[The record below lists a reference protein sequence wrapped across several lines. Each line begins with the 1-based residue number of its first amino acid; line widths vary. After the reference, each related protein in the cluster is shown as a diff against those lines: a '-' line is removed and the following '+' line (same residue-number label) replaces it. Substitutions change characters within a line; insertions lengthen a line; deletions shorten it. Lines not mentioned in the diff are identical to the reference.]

1 MMDITIDELHREKDA
16 SETLTT
22 AHFQAP
28 SSDRPMFWTICPFCT
43 VRYRSYKSLLN
54 RPSRCQ
60 SCYINFF
67 GNQVPVQGPTP
78 GEKTSQTTLP
88 TMEKT
93 AVSQNHVIRSNLA
106 NSTPKNQLQPQK
118 ARPQTV
124 PFRSCPSFWTMCPFC
139 ANKYRFLRK
148 YINKWLNCQKCKKKF
163 HAVEVNFSLLQP
175 KTVPSKNPGT
185 HLSREESS
193 PGLSCGEKRQR
204 NEYGEISNTANC
216 SNSED
221 VIVNLSKNG
230 SRRVLA
236 DNGDAGEDSGSRKQL
251 HEVDLFK
258 ETLPNV
264 MNRNGQLNKKQYAQ
278 VGAAMGI
285 AQNIEADKNSGF
297 CDTSSEV
304 VVQPKTSECAGPMF
318 NDSRS
323 DLLVLTPKNQHEK
336 AQAFSLQQQNK
347 VPSKNPGTHFFGNES
362 SPGLSFAVKVGE
374 KRKRN
379 EYGENC
385 NTENH
390 SKLED
395 VIGSAV
401 HNTRRGTNDNENAGR
416 LEASGWGKQLHEVD
430 RSDETLPNVIK
441 TNKKLNKNQYASGS
455 SGLCDPGSGK
465 NRDTNFFGKV
475 SSPDLCCAMNV
486 DEKTKWDEYCEDFN
500 TENWSKAEDVIVNLS
515 KDGNGRL
522 SDDNGDAGEESGS
535 GKQLHEV
542 YLCKETLP
550 NAMNKN
556 GRLSMKQDAQVGAA
570 TGISLNLEAAKNSG
584 FCDKSSEVVVQP
596 TTSECAGLKINDFDK
611 LREEVK
617 FAVGQAWALYDTDG
631 MPRLYAL
638 IRKVS
643 SPCFRLRITYLE
655 PVPGNEKEIQWFEE
669 NLPVS
674 VGNFRLGK
682 NLNTKDRSIFSHHIA
697 CREGSTGHIAVI
709 PRKGET
715 WALFKNWDINWSSEP
730 DSHRKSEY
738 EFVEILSDYADGAGV
753 SVAFLRK
760 AKGFASVFFRLGTS
774 NADIS
779 QILPHSLYRF
789 SHRIPSFNLTGIAG
803 KGMPK
808 DAYELD
814 QALLPETIDEIIVP
828 PHLLAEPKPEALYFP
843 RDGKVFQTGQIWSFY
858 YGNVNLPLYYCRI
871 QRITLTQAF
880 EQEAEFKLSV
890 SRLKTN
896 PFPENVIQWED
907 KRMPVGCGT
916 FSVRKCFEVLTPDD
930 VLHQIVSQTSM
941 DGNDYTILPKIGDVW
956 AIYRF
961 WTCHKEFK
969 DIGSCSY
976 DIVEVLDDTVDY
988 KVLALEAAMFSN
1000 EEEDINTFF
1009 RAAESR
1015 HPDCD
1020 NEDGSEVIFTIPKS
1034 KMLRFSHQIPASR
1047 VTKEIDGDKKE
1058 FYEVDPKALPTNVR
1072 LKDH

>member
-139 ANKYRFLRK
+139 ENKYRFLRK
-148 YINKWLNCQKCKKKF
+148 YINKWLNFQKCKKKF

-230 SRRVLA
+230 SRRVSA

-304 VVQPKTSECAGPMF
+304 VVQPKTSDYAGPMF
-318 NDSRS
+318 SDSRS

-336 AQAFSLQQQNK
+336 AQAFSLQQHNK
-347 VPSKNPGTHFFGNES
+347 VPSKNPCTHFFGNES
-362 SPGLSFAVKVGE
+362 SPGLSCAVKVGE
-374 KRKRN
+374 KRKWN

-395 VIGSAV
+395 VIGIAV
-401 HNTRRGTNDNENAGR
+401 HNTRRE
-416 LEASGWGKQLHEVD
+416 
-430 RSDETLPNVIK
+430 PMI
-441 TNKKLNKNQYASGS
+441 
-455 SGLCDPGSGK
+455 
-465 NRDTNFFGKV
+465 
-475 SSPDLCCAMNV
+475 
-486 DEKTKWDEYCEDFN
+486 
-500 TENWSKAEDVIVNLS
+500 
-515 KDGNGRL
+515 
-522 SDDNGDAGEESGS
+522 
-535 GKQLHEV
+535 
-542 YLCKETLP
+542 
-550 NAMNKN
+550 
-556 GRLSMKQDAQVGAA
+556 MKMQ
-570 TGISLNLEAAKNSG
+570 
-584 FCDKSSEVVVQP
+584 
-596 TTSECAGLKINDFDK
+596 
-611 LREEVK
+611 
-617 FAVGQAWALYDTDG
+617 
-631 MPRLYAL
+631 
-638 IRKVS
+638 
-643 SPCFRLRITYLE
+643 
-655 PVPGNEKEIQWFEE
+655 
-669 NLPVS
+669 
-674 VGNFRLGK
+674 
-682 NLNTKDRSIFSHHIA
+682 
-697 CREGSTGHIAVI
+697 EG
-709 PRKGET
+709 
-715 WALFKNWDINWSSEP
+715 
-730 DSHRKSEY
+730 
-738 EFVEILSDYADGAGV
+738 
-753 SVAFLRK
+753 
-760 AKGFASVFFRLGTS
+760 
-774 NADIS
+774 
-779 QILPHSLYRF
+779 
-789 SHRIPSFNLTGIAG
+789 
-803 KGMPK
+803 
-808 DAYELD
+808 
-814 QALLPETIDEIIVP
+814 
-828 PHLLAEPKPEALYFP
+828 
-843 RDGKVFQTGQIWSFY
+843 
-858 YGNVNLPLYYCRI
+858 
-871 QRITLTQAF
+871 
-880 EQEAEFKLSV
+880 
-890 SRLKTN
+890 
-896 PFPENVIQWED
+896 
-907 KRMPVGCGT
+907 
-916 FSVRKCFEVLTPDD
+916 
-930 VLHQIVSQTSM
+930 
-941 DGNDYTILPKIGDVW
+941 
-956 AIYRF
+956 
-961 WTCHKEFK
+961 
-969 DIGSCSY
+969 
-976 DIVEVLDDTVDY
+976 
-988 KVLALEAAMFSN
+988 
-1000 EEEDINTFF
+1000 
-1009 RAAESR
+1009 
-1015 HPDCD
+1015 
-1020 NEDGSEVIFTIPKS
+1020 
-1034 KMLRFSHQIPASR
+1034 
-1047 VTKEIDGDKKE
+1047 
-1058 FYEVDPKALPTNVR
+1058 
-1072 LKDH
+1072 

>member
-1 MMDITIDELHREKDA
+1 MMDINIGELHRKRDA

-22 AHFQAP
+22 AQSQAP
-28 SSDRPMFWTICPFCT
+28 CSDRPMFWTICPFCT
-43 VRYRSYKSLLN
+43 VRYRSYRSLLN
-54 RPSRCQ
+54 KPSRCQ
-60 SCYINFF
+60 SCYTKFF
-67 GNQVPVQGPTP
+67 AGETLVKRATP
-78 GEKTSQTTLP
+78 GEKASQTTLS
-88 TMEKT
+88 TMEKS
-93 AVSQNHVIRSNLA
+93 ALSQNLVTRSKLVA
-106 NSTPKNQLQPQK
+106 STPKNQLQLHRAHQ
-118 ARPQTV
+118 PQTT
-124 PFRSCPSFWTMCPFC
+124 P
-139 ANKYRFLRK
+139 
-148 YINKWLNCQKCKKKF
+148 ICQKKF

-175 KTVPSKNPGT
+175 KTAPSKNPGT

-193 PGLSCGEKRQR
+193 SGLSYGEKRQR
-204 NEYGEISNTANC
+204 NEYGDISNTANC

-221 VIVNLSKNG
+221 VIVNLSKNC
-230 SRRVLA
+230 SRRVSA
-236 DNGDAGEDSGSRKQL
+236 DNGDAGEDSRSKKQS
-251 HEVDLFK
+251 HEVDLCK
-258 ETLPNV
+258 ETLPNA
-264 MNRNGQLNKKQYAQ
+264 MNRNGQLNMTQDAQ
-278 VGAAMGI
+278 LGAAMGFSHNL
-285 AQNIEADKNSGF
+285 AAAKDSGF

-304 VVQPKTSECAGPMF
+304 VVQPK
-318 NDSRS
+318 
-323 DLLVLTPKNQHEK
+323 
-336 AQAFSLQQQNK
+336 
-347 VPSKNPGTHFFGNES
+347 
-362 SPGLSFAVKVGE
+362 
-374 KRKRN
+374 
-379 EYGENC
+379 
-385 NTENH
+385 
-390 SKLED
+390 
-395 VIGSAV
+395 
-401 HNTRRGTNDNENAGR
+401 
-416 LEASGWGKQLHEVD
+416 
-430 RSDETLPNVIK
+430 
-441 TNKKLNKNQYASGS
+441 
-455 SGLCDPGSGK
+455 
-465 NRDTNFFGKV
+465 
-475 SSPDLCCAMNV
+475 
-486 DEKTKWDEYCEDFN
+486 
-500 TENWSKAEDVIVNLS
+500 
-515 KDGNGRL
+515 
-522 SDDNGDAGEESGS
+522 
-535 GKQLHEV
+535 
-542 YLCKETLP
+542 
-550 NAMNKN
+550 
-556 GRLSMKQDAQVGAA
+556 
-570 TGISLNLEAAKNSG
+570 
-584 FCDKSSEVVVQP
+584 
-596 TTSECAGLKINDFDK
+596 TSECAGLKINDFDK

-643 SPCFRLRITYLE
+643 APCFRLRITYLE
-655 PVPGNEKEIQWFEE
+655 PDPGNEKEIQWFEE

-682 NLNTKDRSIFSHHIA
+682 NLNTKDRSIFSHSA
-697 CREGSTGHIAVI
+697 VCSEGSTGHIVVI

-738 EFVEILSDYADGAGV
+738 EFVKILSDYTDGAGV
-753 SVAFLRK
+753 SVAFLHK

-843 RDGKVFQTGQIWSFY
+843 REGKVFQTGQIWSFY

-896 PFPENVIQWED
+896 PFPEDVIQWED

-930 VLHQIVSQTSM
+930 VLHQIVPQTSM

-976 DIVEVLDDTVDY
+976 DIVEVLDDIMDY
-988 KVLALEAAMFSN
+988 KVLALVAAMFSN

-1009 RAAESR
+1009 KAAESR

-1020 NEDGSEVIFTIPKS
+1020 DEDGSEVIFTIPKS

-1047 VTKEIDGDKKE
+1047 VTKEIDGDLKE
-1058 FYEVDPKALPTNVR
+1058 FFEVDPKALPTNVR